1 MNVNVNVNVRVQRR
15 FRGCPIKVTQRDDL
29 ASKDL
34 CIFGA
39 AEQDEDND
47 WHRNGAEFVLG
58 KGRKKERLVKTPLK
72 NIHYGNK

>member
-47 WHRNGAEFVLG
+47 
-58 KGRKKERLVKTPLK
+58 
-72 NIHYGNK
+72 